1 MNELVRIGNQEISTK
16 EYNGQRVVTL
26 KDIDTVHERPEG
38 TARKRFNDNKKRF
51 VENEDFIEV
60 VEPSEIRTLGLE
72 RPQGGVPEKVILI
85 TEQGYLMLVKSFTD
99 DLAWKVQRQLV
110 NTYFRTRK
118 PLSQLEILQQSIEV
132 LNRHDKELKQMDGR
146 MNKLEFDIPLYGSEA
161 DELSKHVKRK
171 GVEVLGGKQ
180 SEAYKDKKIRDKV
193 YKDIYNEIKREF
205 DVYDD
210 DGKTISYKALKR
222 KYLTDAHKM
231 IDSYTAPYVLAE
243 TIANANAQMQLR
255 V

>member
-1 MNELVRIGNQEISTK
+1 MEGNSQK
-16 EYNGQRVVTL
+16 
-26 KDIDTVHERPEG
+26 
-38 TARKRFNDNKKRF
+38 
-51 VENEDFIEV
+51 
-60 VEPSEIRTLGLE
+60 
-72 RPQGGVPEKVILI
+72 
-85 TEQGYLMLVKSFTD
+85 
-99 DLAWKVQRQLV
+99 
-110 NTYFRTRK
+110 RTRT
-118 PLSQLEILQQSIEV
+118 
-132 LNRHDKELKQMDGR
+132 
-146 MNKLEFDIPLYGSEA
+146 
-161 DELSKHVKRK
+161 
-171 GVEVLGGKQ
+171 
-180 SEAYKDKKIRDKV
+180 KKIRDKV